1 MASETGGVWRTVG
14 GRRIFIKDGQDLAS
28 AMKESGKFKPSKKQ
42 KDEGKR
48 LNEKAKKSAKE
59 DIEEYLKGNNE
70 NWDNDEEFVKELSD
84 EYALDRNEVQ
94 KMFNY
99 QKYVHDMLNNE
110 DYIRENMS
118 AGVQFSRML
127 DEAGVK
133 TFADEIK
140 QKESGYETYLRDT
153 QGTTNEKLIN
163 AGRESD
169 KRVDYQ
175 KYKNETIRTI
185 NKYRMEKGTTSLQQ
199 AYKKAF
205 QEYKKLHP
213 NTKLNLEKFIKMSEE

>member
-28 AMKESGKFKPSKKQ
+28 AMKESGKFKTKKQ
-42 KDEGKR
+42 DEKGKKINDTMDKR
-48 LNEKAKKSAKE
+48 QAIIEKLDKETAGLEEYDKYNLAVSKLENNDYSSPTERQYWAGTIERYKKSQEMPEGAKFSKL
-59 DIEEYLKGNNE
+59 IEE
-70 NWDNDEEFVKELSD
+70 S
-84 EYALDRNEVQ
+84 
-94 KMFNY
+94 
-99 QKYVHDMLNNE
+99 
-110 DYIRENMS
+110 
-118 AGVQFSRML
+118 
-127 DEAGVK
+127 GVK
-133 TFADEIK
+133 SFADEIK

-153 QGTTNEKLIN
+153 QGTTNEELIN
-163 AGRESD
+163 AGRESE

-205 QEYKKLHP
+205 QEYKKMHP